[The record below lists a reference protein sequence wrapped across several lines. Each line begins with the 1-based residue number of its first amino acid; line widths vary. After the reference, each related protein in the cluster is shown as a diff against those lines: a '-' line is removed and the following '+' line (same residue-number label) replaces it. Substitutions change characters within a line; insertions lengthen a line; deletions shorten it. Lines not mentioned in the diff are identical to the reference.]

1 MEVDEEETRYDESGP
16 GPQTLAAAEAL
27 LRSRSGK
34 RRANENDGR
43 REEDENDYTRT
54 TRSKR
59 QKCSEA
65 DQLEI

>member
-1 MEVDEEETRYDESGP
+1 MDLDEEETRYDESGP

-34 RRANENDGR
+34 RRADENNGR
-43 REEDENDYTRT
+43 REEGENDNMRT